1 MFFSRSMYVHI
12 FHFRITKNVPS
23 LLYISDLYVGNFW
36 EVFAPALMK
45 QLHQLPQN
53 EAVLEW
59 AAFLGVAPSNKKCCK
74 ELEKKWEPSFR
85 PLQAKLGKIPKFQ
98 EYTAKVRKSQKN
110 GWLKKV
116 LT

>member
-36 EVFAPALMK
+36 EVFAPALTK
-45 QLHQLPQN
+45 PLHQLPQN

-59 AAFLGVAPSNKKCCK
+59 AAFLG
-74 ELEKKWEPSFR
+74 LH
-85 PLQAKLGKIPKFQ
+85 PLIRNAAK
-98 EYTAKVRKSQKN
+98 SWKN
-110 GWLKKV
+110 
-116 LT
+116 